1 MKLLLD
7 THVLLWWLRGDPK
20 LGARTREAIADPR
33 AELIVSIASFWELSI
48 KARIG
53 KFPESGSFLIG
64 EAESR
69 GVEVLQVKPHHLA
82 QLERLERIAGHNDP
96 FDHVIIAQARA
107 ENAALITADKQ
118 MRAYGIAGLNAR

>member
-20 LGARTREAIADPR
+20 LGTRTRESIADPR

-53 KFPESGSFLIG
+53 KFPESGALLIG

-69 GVEVLQVKPHHLA
+69 GVEVLHVQQHHLA
-82 QLERLERIAGHNDP
+82 QLERLERIPGHNDP

-118 MRAYGIAGLNAR
+118 MRAYGIAGLSAR